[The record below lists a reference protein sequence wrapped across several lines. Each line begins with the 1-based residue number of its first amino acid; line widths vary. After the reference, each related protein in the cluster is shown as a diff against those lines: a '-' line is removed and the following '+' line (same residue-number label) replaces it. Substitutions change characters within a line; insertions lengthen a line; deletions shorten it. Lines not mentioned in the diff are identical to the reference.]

1 MTDSIL
7 ETIKIA
13 LAITED
19 PDFDDELCIHINSAL
34 NALIQIGIGPKEGF
48 IVTSSEETWADFL
61 GSDNNPKTKQMAK
74 SYVFMKTKLIFDS
87 PNSSYLTEAIKS
99 QIAEYEWRLQTQKEA
114 LDE

>member
-13 LAITED
+13 LAVTED
-19 PDFDDELCIHINSAL
+19 TDFDEELCIHINSAI
-34 NALIQIGIGPKEGF
+34 NSLIQIGIGPKDGF
-48 IVTSSEETWADFL
+48 MITGPSETWAEFL
-61 GSDNNPKTKQMAK
+61 GENNRTKQMAK
-74 SYVFMKTKLIFDS
+74 SYIYMKVKLIFDS

-114 LDE
+114 LDD

>member
-13 LAITED
+13 LAVTED
-19 PDFDDELCIHINSAL
+19 TDFDEELCIHINSAI
-34 NALIQIGIGPKEGF
+34 NSLIQIGIGPKDGF
-48 IVTSSEETWADFL
+48 MITGPSETWVEFL
-61 GSDNNPKTKQMAK
+61 GENNTTKQMAK
-74 SYVFMKTKLIFDS
+74 SYIYMKVKLIFDS

-114 LDE
+114 LDD